1 MWIAKDQI
9 GTIFAYQ
16 TKPIADELT
25 GCWYIESSGY
35 YFEIP
40 NNIVYDLLGRSLNLD
55 ETIEVELKK
64 V

>member
-9 GTIFAYQ
+9 GTIFAYE

-25 GCWYIESSGY
+25 GCWYIASGY

-40 NNIVYDLLGRSLNLD
+40 PEIVHELLGRSLKLD

-64 V
+64 S